1 MNYIGSKL
9 SILDYIDD
17 VFTNFVNIDNNN
29 ITFCDIFAGTSSVG
43 KYFKNK
49 GMRIISND
57 IQYYSYVTAK
67 HYIENN
73 QDITFDSLKRIGINN
88 VFDFLN
94 NLTSFTGFI
103 YANYTISGT
112 QNEKYQRQY
121 FTEKNAMKIDSI
133 RIQIEEWKNNGL
145 LSQNEYYYLL
155 SCLIEAADRVANT
168 ASVYE
173 AFLKE
178 IKKSAQKEL
187 QLLPLDIIK
196 NDRENLV
203 YNEDANNLIRKIEG
217 DVLYLDPPYNTR
229 KYDTNY
235 HILETIALYD
245 NPEIKGKTGVR
256 AEETKRSKY
265 CKKQEVELALE
276 ELIKN
281 AKFKYILLSYNN
293 EGIVKLD
300 RIKEIMSK
308 YGKYKRY
315 QKEHKRYKADNRRKY
330 TKNYTIE
337 YLHCLEK

>member
-112 QNEKYQRQY
+112 QNGKYQRQY

-196 NDRENLV
+196 NDRENVV

-245 NPEIKGKTGVR
+245 YPVIKGKTGVR
-256 AEETKRSKY
+256 AEISKRSKY
-265 CKKQEVELALE
+265 CSKKDVKDSLE
-276 ELIKN
+276 DLIRN
-281 AKFKYILLSYNN
+281 ANFRYILLSYND
-293 EGIVKLD
+293 EGIVSLSD
-300 RIKEIMSK
+300 IEDIMTRYGHYSK
-308 YGKYKRY
+308 YERP
-315 QKEHKRYKADNRRKY
+315 HKRFKADSNR
-330 TKNYTIE
+330 NYSKDSTIE
-337 YLHCLEK
+337 YLHCLRK